1 MLTRSSNEEDEDR
14 NQRLDVE
21 LPACVARLE
30 RLTRRV
36 DVVRGPPMSVKA
48 IDAMEKKLRVKLGA
62 EYRTFLQETGSL
74 EEIFLERAKSRISR

>member
-1 MLTRSSNEEDEDR
+1 MKKTKTGISASMSSY
-14 NQRLDVE
+14 QRVM
-21 LPACVARLE
+21 ARLE
-30 RLTRRV
+30 RLSRRV
-36 DVVRGPPMSVKA
+36 DVVRGAPMSVKA